1 MQREEFQQRLGDRI
15 RELRL
20 KRGWTQD
27 VFADK
32 SGFHRAQVGAFE
44 RGEMNLTLASILL
57 LAQTLR
63 VKVADL
69 LRVWMNSGIALLASP
84 QQGGRPQVVPP
95 GGTECATT
103 INQNLG
109 R

>member
-1 MQREEFQQRLGDRI
+1 MQREELQKRLGKRI

-44 RGEMNLTLASILL
+44 RGELNVTLASLLL
-57 LAQTLR
+57 LAQSLK
-63 VKVADL
+63 VKVVDL
-69 LRVWMNSGIALLASP
+69 FRGL
-84 QQGGRPQVVPP
+84 
-95 GGTECATT
+95 ED
-103 INQNLG
+103 
-109 R
+109 

>member
-1 MQREEFQQRLGDRI
+1 MQREELQRRLGRRI

-44 RGEMNLTLASILL
+44 RGEMNITLASLLL
-57 LAQTLR
+57 LAQTFK
-63 VKVADL
+63 VKVVDL
-69 LRVWMNSGIALLASP
+69 FKGL
-84 QQGGRPQVVPP
+84 
-95 GGTECATT
+95 ED
-103 INQNLG
+103 
-109 R
+109 

>member
-1 MQREEFQQRLGDRI
+1 LVQLQELQKRLGVRI

-44 RGEMNLTLASILL
+44 RGEMNITLASLHLI
-57 LAQTLR
+57 AQTLKL
-63 VKVADL
+63 KVADL
-69 LRVWMNSGIALLASP
+69 FKGI
-84 QQGGRPQVVPP
+84 
-95 GGTECATT
+95 ED
-103 INQNLG
+103 
-109 R
+109 

>member
-1 MQREEFQQRLGDRI
+1 MQREELQRRLGRRI

-44 RGEMNLTLASILL
+44 RGESNLTFGSLLL

-63 VKVADL
+63 VKVVEL
-69 LRVWMNSGIALLASP
+69 FRGL
-84 QQGGRPQVVPP
+84 
-95 GGTECATT
+95 EE
-103 INQNLG
+103 
-109 R
+109 

>member
-1 MQREEFQQRLGDRI
+1 MQREELQRRLGRRI

-44 RGEMNLTLASILL
+44 RGEMNITLASLL
-57 LAQTLR
+57 LIAQTLR
-63 VKVADL
+63 LKVVDL
-69 LRVWMNSGIALLASP
+69 FKGL
-84 QQGGRPQVVPP
+84 
-95 GGTECATT
+95 ED
-103 INQNLG
+103 
-109 R
+109 